1 MPSESATVRAA
12 QTASILVSTL
22 AGGAN
27 LALSFF
33 VIPRLL
39 ESPTPLMLRQWANS
53 FNVTKKVFPVLGHL
67 AGLNFFYL
75 AYKTK
80 SRLFLTAGLLCAS
93 NAPYTLAVLMPTNR
107 KLFAKVDEMR
117 SMGATDEVVEIGARE
132 ETAKYLVD
140 HWGILN
146 LPRGLLLAAAGAVG
160 LYASL

>member
-1 MPSESATVRAA
+1 MPSEAASLRAVQA
-12 QTASILVSTL
+12 ISIFASTTAS
-22 AGGAN
+22 GAS

-33 VIPRLL
+33 LVPRLL
-39 ESPTPLMLRQWANS
+39 ESPTPLMLRQWVNS

-67 AGLNFFYL
+67 AGLSYFYL

-80 SRLFLTAGLLCAS
+80 SRLFLTAGVLCAGMT
-93 NAPYTLAVLMPTNR
+93 PYTFGVIMPTNR
-107 KLFAKVDEMR
+107 KLMAKADEMR

-146 LPRGLLLAAAGAVG
+146 LPRGLMLAAAGAIG